1 MNPKSG
7 SLFHFKEK
15 REYLLDVLQFGFWPR
30 YCVEDIQWLD
40 YSFTGRAFPMVC
52 FCEIPFNRMSTHLKN
67 YGRYGIGVKRSWAE
81 SNSINPVQYVVPNSS
96 VADIMKELKS
106 NGSFAQLQ
114 QLAAYCKPV
123 RGKMPRFKKEVDFY
137 QESEWRYVA
146 SSPFAESSL
155 GEDQYNDI
163 SKLEKHNQKSK
174 RVNSLEITPEDIEFI
189 LVAEDAD
196 IPFFFDE
203 LQKQYS
209 SITNFPVLASKITTV
224 KRLMENV

>member
-1 MNPKSG
+1 
-7 SLFHFKEK
+7 
-15 REYLLDVLQFGFWPR
+15 
-30 YCVEDIQWLD
+30 
-40 YSFTGRAFPMVC
+40 
-52 FCEIPFNRMSTHLKN
+52 
-67 YGRYGIGVKRSWAE
+67 
-81 SNSINPVQYVVPNSS
+81 
-96 VADIMKELKS
+96 MKELKS

-209 SITNFPVLASKITTV
+209 STTNFPVLASKITTV